1 MTAMLEHPQTM
12 DAPGSARFEELR
24 RTLEEMDVPDGYR
37 AEIIGRNIVMSP
49 WSQGYCLP
57 IMRSIRRQLE
67 PHAPEGH
74 IADSSPYLFTFPASE
89 RGYGPDVYVAHERA
103 FQRRQRY
110 IPGDA
115 LSLVAELT
123 SSSTRDRDRDDKTP
137 VYGRNGVPVYLLLD
151 MQEHTTTVF
160 WTPSEHGYVS
170 RLTVPFGE
178 TVHIPAPFDCDL
190 DTSGFVLTEA
200 DETPN

>member
-1 MTAMLEHPQTM
+1 MKPA
-12 DAPGSARFEELR
+12 
-24 RTLEEMDVPDGYR
+24 
-37 AEIIGRNIVMSP
+37 
-49 WSQGYCLP
+49 
-57 IMRSIRRQLE
+57 E
-67 PHAPEGH
+67 PHQRSTLP
-74 IADSSPYLFTFPASE
+74 
-89 RGYGPDVYVAHERA
+89 GP
-103 FQRRQRY
+103 
-110 IPGDA
+110 
-115 LSLVAELT
+115 
-123 SSSTRDRDRDDKTP
+123 
-137 VYGRNGVPVYLLLD
+137 YLLLD